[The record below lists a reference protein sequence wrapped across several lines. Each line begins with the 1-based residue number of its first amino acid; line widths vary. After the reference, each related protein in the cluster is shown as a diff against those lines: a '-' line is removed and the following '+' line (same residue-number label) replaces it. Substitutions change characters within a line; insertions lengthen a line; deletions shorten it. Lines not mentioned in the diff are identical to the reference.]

1 MINESNK
8 KLFLFLGLVV
18 MFILALKITGRPIDI
33 RTFIGVPVGT
43 ALLMFGWHVIVSGS
57 RKKS

>member
-18 MFILALKITGRPIDI
+18 MFILALRITGRPIEI
-33 RTFIGVPVGT
+33 RTLVGVPVGT
-43 ALLMFGWHVIVSGS
+43 ALLMFGWHMMASGT